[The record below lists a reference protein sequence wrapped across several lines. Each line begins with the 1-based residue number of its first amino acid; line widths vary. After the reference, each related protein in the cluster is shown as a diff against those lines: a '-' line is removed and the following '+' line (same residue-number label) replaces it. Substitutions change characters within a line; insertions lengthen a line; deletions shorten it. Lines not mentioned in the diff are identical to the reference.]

1 MNKKHRE
8 IQFFKFPTR
17 NFKTTK
23 KLGIFRD
30 QNDLFLNRYHSPTH
44 KRGHRNSVQSTAF
57 EKYLKQIDE
66 IFSPSHKRNL
76 FKDAHKMHSTNKIN
90 TINFKSGLH
99 KKLLEKKEEE
109 KNEPYKEISSPK
121 NIYRKLYSQNF
132 NKKFQ
137 KYNSISNK
145 SNIYFNNEIKKFD
158 SINYKNV
165 KKINFLCNNNNIIV
179 KKESKKKELTKI
191 KENKDDKENKE
202 TNKEEKK
209 NNAVNEDKEKSD
221 NITNNKKKKFFCCL

>member
-1 MNKKHRE
+1 MNKKPKE
-8 IQFFKFPTR
+8 IQFFKLPTKT
-17 NFKTTK
+17 FKTTK
-23 KLGIFRD
+23 KLGIFKD
-30 QNDLFLNRYHSPTH
+30 QNDLFIREYNSPTH
-44 KRGHRNSVQSTAF
+44 KRGHRNSIQSTAF

-66 IFSPSHKRNL
+66 IFSPSHKKHL

-90 TINFKSGLH
+90 TIKYKSGLQ
-99 KKLLEKKEEE
+99 KKLSEKKEEE
-109 KNEPYKEISSPK
+109 KNEPNKEISSPK
-121 NIYRKLYSQNF
+121 NIYRKICSQNLT
-132 NKKFQ
+132 KKYH

-145 SNIYFNNEIKKFD
+145 SNIFFNNETKKFD
-158 SINYKNV
+158 SINYKNI
-165 KKINFLCNNNNIIV
+165 KKINFLNNNNNNVI

-221 NITNNKKKKFFCCL
+221 NIINNKKKKFFCCL